1 MYKIRYNLLA
11 SKCAYN
17 YHYKHFKFFFFY
29 CIKTSIKTIH
39 PTSNLFYCCNIII
52 RNLENISISVI
63 HGFTTQTRS
72 CLDFTLGR
80 LLAFMMLSICIKCNR
95 IHDQK
100 EKIILELKVKQLYI
114 LLAYQSIPLPLVTGL
129 STLYQIHFILS
140 V

>member
-39 PTSNLFYCCNIII
+39 PTSNLFYCCNYHKKF
-52 RNLENISISVI
+52 RKHI
-63 HGFTTQTRS
+63 HFSYSRIYYAARS